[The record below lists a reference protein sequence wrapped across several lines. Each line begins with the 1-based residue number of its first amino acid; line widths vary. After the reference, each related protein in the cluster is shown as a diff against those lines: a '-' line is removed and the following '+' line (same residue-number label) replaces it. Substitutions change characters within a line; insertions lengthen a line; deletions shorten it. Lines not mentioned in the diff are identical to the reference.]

1 MVCFEGTTHALWLQN
16 FFFGLDIIDN
26 IARPLRIY
34 CDNSAVVFFS
44 MNENYSKGAKHMDLK
59 KLSVKEEVKKHKASI
74 EHIGTYMMIA
84 DPLTKGLL
92 PKIFIAHIERMDII
106 DKSLL
111 S

>member
-1 MVCFEGTTHALWLQN
+1 MSISWKSGKQYVVATSTMEVEFVVCFEGTTHALWLQN

-59 KLSVKEEVKKHKASI
+59 
-74 EHIGTYMMIA
+74 
-84 DPLTKGLL
+84 
-92 PKIFIAHIERMDII
+92 
-106 DKSLL
+106 
-111 S
+111 